1 MHQAGEARIRLVALA
16 LCFCAATDVSAQAR
30 RLEPADFV
38 VAGIPEN
45 YPDLDVETDTARI
58 RQAWGRPIAI
68 HLNETKPGDT
78 LTTWEYDGVMVTFG
92 YISRLGITLTSP
104 RIATQRGLRVGDC
117 EQRVR
122 ALYGLP
128 SWREDLDW
136 IYEDPRERLNVIRVT
151 VRNGRVKEIY
161 IGSLW
166 D

>member
-1 MHQAGEARIRLVALA
+1 MIRKLLFVLA
-16 LCFCAATDVSAQAR
+16 LCTGAATHAAAQER
-30 RLEPADFV
+30 RLVPADFV
-38 VAGIPEN
+38 VAGIPDH
-45 YPDLDVETDTARI
+45 YPHLDVATDTARI

-92 YISRLGITLTSP
+92 YLSRLGITLTSP
-104 RIATQRGLRVGDC
+104 PFATYRGLRVGDC

-136 IYEDPRERLNVIRVT
+136 IYEDPRERLHVIRVT
-151 VRNGRVKEIY
+151 VREGRVQEIH
-161 IGSLW
+161 IGSVW

>member
-1 MHQAGEARIRLVALA
+1 MSPRARKLLFVLA
-16 LCFCAATDVSAQAR
+16 LCAGASTRAAAQER

-38 VAGIPEN
+38 VGGIPDN
-45 YPDLDVETDTARI
+45 FPDLDVETDTARI
-58 RQAWGRPIAI
+58 RRAWGRPIAI
-68 HLNETKPGDT
+68 HLNETNPGDT

-92 YISRLGITLTSP
+92 YLSRLAMTLTSP
-104 RIATQRGLRVGDC
+104 RIATHRGLRVGDC

-136 IYEDPRERLNVIRVT
+136 IYEDPRERLHVIRVT
-151 VRNGRVKEIY
+151 VRNGRVQEIY